1 MATTSRP
8 DPSLMFFF
16 LRQLFAAAAC
26 TKTSL
31 GVDTLERDDGDR

>member
-16 LRQLFAAAAC
+16 ASTFAAAAC